1 MILVVFDKS
10 LSFFP
15 SPLYDNGRNARPQ
28 EAVFL
33 QRGHCMELESQS
45 GSNTSYSG
53 STTPLSRLVNF
64 PDAEFKILRQLGIT
78 QYGASTVG
86 ECFEAVRR
94 VYEGVAAD
102 WTQAWSGLAAEL
114 ESEAESC
121 ESTSRHAASCTQFL
135 RAANYFQMA
144 EYYAIMNGGAHVDFG
159 QRSQECF
166 EKALQRMP
174 LHCER
179 IELAHGDQNLVLY
192 FLAPDDSAAIRPTLV
207 FVPGIESSAEE
218 IYFFHGVS
226 ALERGYNVVIF
237 QGPGQ
242 PGVLRIDPGSCL
254 RHDYEIPLQVA
265 LDFLHDRREVDSERL
280 ALVGDGIGSYL
291 CMRVAA
297 FDPRV
302 KALVANPPYVEM
314 RPLFSEMIGHR
325 AMIVD
330 VEIDELNELPPSI
343 LRNELKLLIKSMG
356 RRFGA
361 MRLHSLLQAMEAY
374 AVGDLLYRIH
384 CPVLALGGSMLIPEM
399 VRQEQ
404 QFIDSVRSDDKTLI
418 RIPSLHYADAHNHFS
433 NLPLL
438 NQRLLDWLDERFLP
452 G

>member
-1 MILVVFDKS
+1 
-10 LSFFP
+10 
-15 SPLYDNGRNARPQ
+15 
-28 EAVFL
+28 
-33 QRGHCMELESQS
+33 MELESQS
-45 GSNTSYSG
+45 GSNTPYSG
-53 STTPLSRLVNF
+53 ANTPLTRLLNF

-94 VYEGVAAD
+94 VHEGVAAD
-102 WTQAWSGLAAEL
+102 WAQAWSGIAAEL
-114 ESEAESC
+114 EAVAETSESA
-121 ESTSRHAASCTQFL
+121 SRDARSGEMFL

-144 EYYAIMNGGAHVDFG
+144 EYYAIMNGGTHVQLG
-159 QRSQECF
+159 LKSQECF
-166 EKALQRMP
+166 EKALHRMP
-174 LHCER
+174 THNER
-179 IELAHGDQNLVLY
+179 FDLATGDQKLVLY
-192 FLAPDDSAAIRPTLV
+192 FLAPDNSGATRPTVML
-207 FVPGIESSAEE
+207 VPGIESSAEE
-218 IYFFHGVS
+218 MYFFHGVT

-242 PGVLRIDPGSCL
+242 SGVLRIDPDSCL

-265 LDFLHDRREVDSERL
+265 LDFLHDRRDVDSERL

-302 KALVANPPYVEM
+302 KALVSNPPYVEM

-361 MRLHSLLQAMEAY
+361 LRLHTLLQKMEAY

-384 CPVLALGGSMLIPEM
+384 CPVLSLGGSFLIPEM

-438 NQRLLDWLDERFLP
+438 NQHLFDWLDDRFLP
-452 G
+452 D

>member
-1 MILVVFDKS
+1 
-10 LSFFP
+10 
-15 SPLYDNGRNARPQ
+15 
-28 EAVFL
+28 
-33 QRGHCMELESQS
+33 MELESQF
-45 GSNTSYSG
+45 GSNS
-53 STTPLSRLVNF
+53 PVSRLVSH

-78 QYGASTVG
+78 HYGASTVG

-94 VYEGVAAD
+94 VHESLDAD
-102 WTQAWSGLAAEL
+102 WTQAWAGLAAEL
-114 ESEAESC
+114 EATAESA
-121 ESTSRHAASCTQFL
+121 SRTASAGALYL

-144 EYYAIMNGGAHVDFG
+144 EYYAIMNGGAHVHFG
-159 QRSQECF
+159 LKSQDCF
-166 EKALQRMP
+166 EKALSRLP

-179 IELAHGDQNLVLY
+179 IDCPAGDGTILLY
-192 FLAPDDSAAIRPTLV
+192 FIAPDDSGVARPTVV

-242 PGVLRIDPGSCL
+242 PGILRVDPASCL

-265 LDFLHDRREVDSERL
+265 LDFLYDRPDVDSQRL

-291 CMRVAA
+291 SMRVTA

-302 KALVANPPYVEM
+302 KALVANPPYVDM
-314 RPLFSEMIGHR
+314 RPLFTEMIGHR

-330 VEIDELNELPPSI
+330 AEIDALNELPSSI
-343 LRNELKLLIKSMG
+343 LRNELKPLIKSMG

-361 MRLHSLLQAMEAY
+361 HRLHTLLQAMEPY

-384 CPVLALGGSMLIPEM
+384 CPVLALGGSILIPEM
-399 VRQEQ
+399 ARQEQ
-404 QFIDSVRSDDKTLI
+404 LFIDSVRSDDKTVI

-438 NQRLLDWLDERFLP
+438 NQRLFDWLDERFLP